1 MTGTDNRFS
10 LTNEQLKVIAVV
22 TMTIDHIGA
31 YLLPQYDILRIVG
44 RISFPL
50 FAFMVGQGCIHTKN
64 IYKYLA
70 RMTAFAVVTQIVLL
84 PFQPFYNL
92 NIMFTFVLSVAVAVV
107 IKKWHNILQNGTAPQ
122 KTVAVIFILTA
133 VAAVY
138 IICTAADVEYGFWG
152 CMLAP
157 AAFAGGYL
165 KRAKHSNTYT
175 NQISAF
181 AVVLVLLCF
190 SSYSIQNWS
199 ILSVLLLCL
208 YNGRKTGKIPKNFF
222 YIYYPLHLVI
232 IHILNTV
239 L

>member
-1 MTGTDNRFS
+1 
-10 LTNEQLKVIAVV
+10 
-22 TMTIDHIGA
+22 
-31 YLLPQYDILRIVG
+31 
-44 RISFPL
+44 
-50 FAFMVGQGCIHTKN
+50 
-64 IYKYLA
+64 YKYLA
-70 RMTAFAVVTQIVLL
+70 RMTAFAVGTQIVLL

-92 NIMFTFVLSVAVAVV
+92 NIMFTFSLSIAVAVV
-107 IKKWHNILQNGTAPQ
+107 IKKWHNILQKGTAPQ
-122 KTVAVIFILTA
+122 KTVAVISVLTA

-165 KRAKHSNTYT
+165 KAAEHPNPYI

-199 ILSVLLLCL
+199 ILSVLLLCF

-232 IHILNTV
+232 IHIFNTV